1 MMEMASLNKPL
12 SLGLIGYPLDKSL
25 SPLLHAAGL
34 SALGLEGE
42 YRLYRTPPL
51 PGGMAELAALIAQVR
66 SGAVQGLNVTIPH
79 KVSVIPLLDELSEA
93 ARSIGAVNTIS
104 AQAGRVIGALNDDID
119 YRQFVLAQLAGDQ
132 IGADAATGFLVGG
145 SHDVVLSPDVE
156 LTLQQRMND
165 LDDMITTT
173 SGAFLGL
180 TVGCAKC
187 HDHKFDPIA
196 QRDYYRLQAIFAGV
210 EHGERPLRTPDSP
223 RIEQE
228 RRALEGQLAA
238 IKQRA
243 DALWMSHQPLAR
255 TDVAA
260 GGEPRPPVTPTMNV
274 DRFTPVSA
282 RLVRF
287 TVLTTNQFEPCLD
300 ELEVLTAGDAAQNVA
315 LAEHGARA
323 TASSVYAG
331 GTTKLHRLEHVNDG
345 KYGNARSW
353 ISAEAGAG
361 WVQVEWPE
369 LAEIDRVVWAR
380 DREGKFRDRLPTKY
394 KIEASADG
402 SDWQLVASGDDRQP
416 PTDDAESS
424 AARSEQNLPAEAAER
439 LLQLGQQ
446 ATDLEQ
452 QISKLAPRQ
461 VYAGTFKS
469 PEPTHMLYRGEPL
482 QKREQIAAGA
492 ITTVGEPL
500 SLPEDAAEAERRLA
514 LARWIGSESN
524 PLAARV
530 LVNRVWHYHFGR
542 GLVGTPSDLG
552 WGGGQP
558 SHPEL
563 LDWLAA
569 EFMHSGWRLKSLH
582 RAIMLSSV
590 YRQTSDYHAQAAAVD
605 AGDRLLWRYPPHR
618 LEAEAIRDAMLQTSG
633 VLDLRMGGPGYE
645 VFEPNDNYV
654 KVYTP
659 KQSFTPAEWRRMV
672 YRNKPRLREDATF
685 GAFDCPD
692 ASQAM
697 PRRNV
702 STTALQALNLLNGP
716 FVVQQS
722 ELFAKRVNAE
732 AGDDVERQVGRA
744 FRLAFGRDADAEE
757 TAAAKQLVEQHG
769 LTTLCRALFNAN
781 EFLYVN

>member
-1 MMEMASLNKPL
+1 
-12 SLGLIGYPLDKSL
+12 
-25 SPLLHAAGL
+25 
-34 SALGLEGE
+34 
-42 YRLYRTPPL
+42 
-51 PGGMAELAALIAQVR
+51 
-66 SGAVQGLNVTIPH
+66 
-79 KVSVIPLLDELSEA
+79 
-93 ARSIGAVNTIS
+93 
-104 AQAGRVIGALNDDID
+104 
-119 YRQFVLAQLAGDQ
+119 
-132 IGADAATGFLVGG
+132 
-145 SHDVVLSPDVE
+145 
-156 LTLQQRMND
+156 
-165 LDDMITTT
+165 
-173 SGAFLGL
+173 
-180 TVGCAKC
+180 
-187 HDHKFDPIA
+187 
-196 QRDYYRLQAIFAGV
+196 
-210 EHGERPLRTPDSP
+210 
-223 RIEQE
+223 
-228 RRALEGQLAA
+228 
-238 IKQRA
+238 
-243 DALWMSHQPLAR
+243 
-255 TDVAA
+255 
-260 GGEPRPPVTPTMNV
+260 
-274 DRFTPVSA
+274 
-282 RLVRF
+282 
-287 TVLTTNQFEPCLD
+287 
-300 ELEVLTAGDAAQNVA
+300 
-315 LAEHGARA
+315 
-323 TASSVYAG
+323 
-331 GTTKLHRLEHVNDG
+331 
-345 KYGNARSW
+345 
-353 ISAEAGAG
+353 
-361 WVQVEWPE
+361 
-369 LAEIDRVVWAR
+369 
-380 DREGKFRDRLPTKY
+380 
-394 KIEASADG
+394 
-402 SDWQLVASGDDRQP
+402 
-416 PTDDAESS
+416 
-424 AARSEQNLPAEAAER
+424 
-439 LLQLGQQ
+439 
-446 ATDLEQ
+446 
-452 QISKLAPRQ
+452 
-461 VYAGTFKS
+461 
-469 PEPTHMLYRGEPL
+469 
-482 QKREQIAAGA
+482 
-492 ITTVGEPL
+492 
-500 SLPEDAAEAERRLA
+500 
-514 LARWIGSESN
+514 
-524 PLAARV
+524 V

-672 YRNKPRLREDATF
+672 YQNKPRLREDATF

-769 LTTLCRALFNAN
+769 LTALCRALFNAN